1 MYLCKVELKAVYK
14 DIWKLGY
21 PIMVGSLAQ
30 NLIGA
35 TDMIILGWVGETEF
49 AASGLISTFYLILVM
64 IGFAISRGGQILI
77 SRRIGAGN
85 YHQAGFWVR
94 HLMYLELG
102 MALVLFLTIFF
113 FSRQILALFIT
124 NKDIY
129 EASLLYLDYRIFGL
143 FFSCLS
149 FVYMALYT
157 SIGRTGII
165 AVITIALFIINAGL
179 NYLLVFGVGP
189 FPEMGIAGSGLAST
203 IAEVVCTGLAFI
215 WICYDRYLKPLQ
227 LFNFEAVNFVSLKRL
242 FNLSFP
248 IIVQYIMGLGG
259 WFLLFSIIESLGKR
273 ALSVSTVVKMVYTF
287 YSIPAWG
294 MASAANALVS
304 NIIGQQK
311 HSRVFIAIYRTIIVS
326 VVITIVLCL
335 SLVLFPAYIAH
346 IFTQD
351 TAIAQAAIP
360 LFYPLIFI
368 LLASAVSAVIFNGL
382 MGTGAVIYS
391 LLIEMFSIIVY
402 LGYAVAL
409 VKWVTEVQLWYVW
422 MAEFIYWTLLAILAW
437 AFLKRSN
444 REDFHI

>member
-1 MYLCKVELKAVYK
+1 MELKAVYK

-179 NYLLVFGVGP
+179 NYL
-189 FPEMGIAGSGLAST
+189 
-203 IAEVVCTGLAFI
+203 
-215 WICYDRYLKPLQ
+215 
-227 LFNFEAVNFVSLKRL
+227 
-242 FNLSFP
+242 
-248 IIVQYIMGLGG
+248 
-259 WFLLFSIIESLGKR
+259 
-273 ALSVSTVVKMVYTF
+273 
-287 YSIPAWG
+287 
-294 MASAANALVS
+294 
-304 NIIGQQK
+304 
-311 HSRVFIAIYRTIIVS
+311 
-326 VVITIVLCL
+326 
-335 SLVLFPAYIAH
+335 
-346 IFTQD
+346 
-351 TAIAQAAIP
+351 
-360 LFYPLIFI
+360 
-368 LLASAVSAVIFNGL
+368 
-382 MGTGAVIYS
+382 
-391 LLIEMFSIIVY
+391 
-402 LGYAVAL
+402 
-409 VKWVTEVQLWYVW
+409 
-422 MAEFIYWTLLAILAW
+422 
-437 AFLKRSN
+437 
-444 REDFHI
+444 